1 MAKRT
6 RINPAAAE
14 KSEMPGFIKPQL
26 ATLKATAPSGDQWL
40 HEVKFDGY
48 RVQLNQGKGPVM
60 RGLFRGI
67 RRLSSFCRF
76 RVVVNLRFRKLAEGA
91 VGVFLFIK
99 RGIKQRDGILVAQ
112 LSRPRL

>member
-60 RGLFRGI
+60 RGLFAGNPPLKQLLPFPRG
-67 RRLSSFCRF
+67 
-76 RVVVNLRFRKLAEGA
+76 G
-91 VGVFLFIK
+91 
-99 RGIKQRDGILVAQ
+99 
-112 LSRPRL
+112 